1 MAAWTIVAGS
11 VVVVLS
17 GFDTMATLH
26 SLEMRETIER
36 FLDQPPGSDL
46 GLGVDGVRSVIH
58 GATLVASACAAAA
71 AILGYQV
78 LQRNRAA
85 RIGLTALAVPLF
97 IAGLITGAFFSS
109 LVAAASAMLWVSPAR
124 EWFAG
129 TWRPVP
135 REAPPSPAD
144 RSGKPGDLP
153 PLPGPPQ
160 AGPPPP
166 GPPQAAPPQAGP
178 PSATGPRPTIGYGTP
193 GAGGAPPGALPPGAL
208 PPGAPVPP
216 PEAALAPPQGTYPHA
231 YPGGH
236 HLGYRP
242 VLPPARPA
250 AVTLACIVTW
260 IFAGLTTVLS
270 FAMVAMMLVDRRLLL
285 DQMHRQSPDLV
296 DQGISDDTLAATIVI
311 VGTIML
317 IWSVLAVVL
326 AGFAFAGR
334 SWARLALLVCAATAG
349 VAMLISVAAGQ
360 VVVLVPLAAAAATTF
375 ALNRPEVRTWFAQLR
390 QLRGGMAP

>member
-1 MAAWTIVAGS
+1 MPDASRRPPQVTMAAWTIVAGS

-17 GFDTMATLH
+17 GFETMAALH

-36 FLDQPPGSDL
+36 FLAQPPGSDL
-46 GLGVDGVRSVIH
+46 GLGVDGVRGVVH
-58 GATLVASACAAAA
+58 AATLVASACAAAA

-97 IAGLITGAFFSS
+97 VAGLITGAFFSS

-144 RSGKPGDLP
+144 RRGKPGDLP

-160 AGPPPP
+160 AGPP
-166 GPPQAAPPQAGP
+166 QAGPPQAGP
-178 PSATGPRPTIGYGTP
+178 PLATGPRPTVGYGTP
-193 GAGGAPPGALPPGAL
+193 EADAAP
-208 PPGAPVPP
+208 PPGAP
-216 PEAALAPPQGTYPHA
+216 LSLSPQGPYQHA
-231 YPGGH
+231 YQGGH
-236 HLGYRP
+236 RLGYRP

-250 AVTLACIVTW
+250 AVTLACVVTW

-285 DQMHRQSPDLV
+285 DQMNRQSSDLV
-296 DQGISDDTLAATIVI
+296 DQGISEDTLATTIVI

-360 VVVLVPLAAAAATTF
+360 VVVLVPLAAAAATAF
-375 ALNRPEVRTWFAQLR
+375 ALNRPEVKTWFAQVR